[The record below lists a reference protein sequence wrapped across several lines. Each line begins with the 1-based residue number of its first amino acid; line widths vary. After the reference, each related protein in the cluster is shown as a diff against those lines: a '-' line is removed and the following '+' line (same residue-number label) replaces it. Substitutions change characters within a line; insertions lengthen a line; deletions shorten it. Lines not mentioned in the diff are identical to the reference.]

1 MSIQKQF
8 VLRYREEG
16 HVRFQIPEICCYES
30 VAQELVSRLNKV
42 DGVYR
47 VKIYK
52 SGQKLSIRFNGAICD
67 FSHLARQLSQILT
80 EMEKAQAFVSS
91 KKVHTEAYSK
101 PFKEQVKNTKIASW
115 FREKYT
121 DTKETLQAAKVITRL
136 GMKKPKALV
145 NDPEKAIIDFLN
157 DILVL
162 YLIKLHWSRIT
173 HEWIPKPFV
182 HRYEWLATFYMFYLL
197 MRSRRPKK

>member
-16 HVRFQIPEICCYES
+16 HIRFQIPEICCHQPAADS
-30 VAQELVSRLNKV
+30 LVSQLKEV

-47 VKIYK
+47 VSIFK
-52 SGQKLSIRFNGAICD
+52 SAQKLSIRFNEAVCD
-67 FSHLARQLSQILT
+67 FSQLARQLSQILAK
-80 EMEKAQAFVSS
+80 MEKEQAFVSA
-91 KKVHTEAYSK
+91 KKNHSEHYSE
-101 PFKEQVKNTKIASW
+101 PFKEKVKNTKIASW

-121 DTKETLQAAKVITRL
+121 DTKETIQAAKVITRL

-157 DILVL
+157 DVLVL